1 MRRPAF
7 NPNGVWQTSGRRID
21 DHERD
26 ATMKCQKQVVYR
38 ERMNFDY
45 SATFIDVEVRRYDS
59 DGDNDVVIEQEV
71 SEYDSPVLRT
81 REVLNG
87 YGYSDADLQRKGIK
101 AFDALKAEF
110 GERFSTRTKAVP
122 PLEF

>member
-1 MRRPAF
+1 
-7 NPNGVWQTSGRRID
+7 
-21 DHERD
+21 
-26 ATMKCQKQVVYR
+26 MKCKKQVVYR

-45 SATFIDVEVRRYDS
+45 NETFIEVEVRRYDG

-71 SEYDSPVLRT
+71 CDHDELVLRT